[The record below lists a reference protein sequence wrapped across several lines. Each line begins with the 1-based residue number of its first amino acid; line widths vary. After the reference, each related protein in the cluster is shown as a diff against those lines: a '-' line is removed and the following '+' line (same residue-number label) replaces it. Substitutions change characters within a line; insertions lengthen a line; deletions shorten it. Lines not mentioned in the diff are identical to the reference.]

1 MKDENMDEEIYLSDI
16 VNYVKHIFS
25 ILYKQKFLI
34 LGIFIL
40 AILLGG
46 AMSVQQPK
54 QYNTSVIIKL
64 SNVTDPTYSNG
75 QLVTAILQSDE
86 YVLRVL
92 EKEGLVKDL
101 SEVEKIKKGLNIV
114 LITKDGKYIQL
125 SYISSNRQN
134 STRILQLLT
143 SELISD
149 SEIYFNR
156 TKSQLSRK
164 LTQNENDL
172 SIINSNI
179 NATYESLKN
188 LDKIQGM
195 NQETI
200 ELSHS
205 RTLDNLQMLTEQ
217 RTTLINNI
225 LDIRNELEN
234 MENSKIVV
242 VTSDGQK
249 EESSSNRTIIV
260 AGIIGL
266 LIGVFAAMMREI
278 YKKE

>member
-1 MKDENMDEEIYLSDI
+1 
-16 VNYVKHIFS
+16 
-25 ILYKQKFLI
+25 
-34 LGIFIL
+34 
-40 AILLGG
+40 
-46 AMSVQQPK
+46 
-54 QYNTSVIIKL
+54 
-64 SNVTDPTYSNG
+64 
-75 QLVTAILQSDE
+75 
-86 YVLRVL
+86 
-92 EKEGLVKDL
+92 
-101 SEVEKIKKGLNIV
+101 
-114 LITKDGKYIQL
+114 
-125 SYISSNRQN
+125 
-134 STRILQLLT
+134 
-143 SELISD
+143 LISD

-164 LTQNENDL
+164 ITQNENDL

-249 EESSSNRTIIV
+249 EESSSNKR
-260 AGIIGL
+260 L
-266 LIGVFAAMMREI
+266 LLLV
-278 YKKE
+278 